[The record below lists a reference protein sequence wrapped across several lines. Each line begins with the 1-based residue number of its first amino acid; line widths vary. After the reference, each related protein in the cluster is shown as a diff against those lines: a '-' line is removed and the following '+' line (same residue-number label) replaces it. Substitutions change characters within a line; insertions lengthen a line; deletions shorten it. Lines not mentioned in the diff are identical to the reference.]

1 MHDKVQPDSSLS
13 GGPAQRPDH
22 AQAITPV
29 PAVHHRRATLG
40 SPAPAHHR
48 LEHQARL
55 IQKHDASARFS
66 GVFLCEASLADASG
80 QSPLRPAHERAVRA
94 SGNSN
99 PSPAGCAR
107 RRWGGTPPRT
117 SRRSPRPP
125 APGSTVL
132 CHTHVCED
140 LAATAG
146 SAAGVARPSTGR
158 FRPDEASTSR
168 LFGLRPQP
176 PAATASPKPATCPP
190 LGQQRLASCPRRA
203 RSWRVVGVVP
213 APLPIPS
220 VSWKSP
226 SVRRKDRRQSHSR
239 YINDSK
245 INKTV
250 AESLVRIWAKMGMG
264 TVGLARIRQATSAEF
279 GTGGN
284 RRSEG
289 AVESSYKGRGR
300 GGAAAY
306 DESLHLSGIPKEV
319 VEIFRAL
326 DSFCLS
332 LNPGAV
338 ERRVLKLYFAYS
350 CGRRTFCCVRVNR
363 GSLILW
369 LKLKYSRLEAPPPF
383 ARDVSSIGHWG
394 TGDLELAINAQTQL
408 DEAKALIRQSFESRI

>member
-1 MHDKVQPDSSLS
+1 MSNVI
-13 GGPAQRPDH
+13 QRIESIRAKLDGLRRLALKETPTRTIVIDPILE
-22 AQAITPV
+22 ALGWDIRDPSEVELEYPTVDGKSVDYALKINNRPVLLVEAKALDDPLNDVKAITQV
-29 PAVHHRRATLG
+29 VGYAANAGIVWCVLTNGVKWKIYR
-40 SPAPAHHR
+40 SVEKCPAPDKLMFEVSLDPRDSEGTA
-48 LEHQARL
+48 LEQIAQQL
-55 IQKHDASARFS
+55 ARFS
-66 GVFLCEASLADASG
+66 RDEMAKGTLDALG
-80 QSPLRPAHERAVRA
+80 EQTFTDGKVRKA
-94 SGNSN
+94 LD
-99 PSPAGCAR
+99 AIMR
-107 RRWGGTPPRT
+107 DPPRPFLNMVRNAT
-117 SRRSPRPP
+117 GDEGLSP
-125 APGSTVL
+125 
-132 CHTHVCED
+132 
-140 LAATAG
+140 
-146 SAAGVARPSTGR
+146 
-158 FRPDEASTSR
+158 
-168 LFGLRPQP
+168 
-176 PAATASPKPATCPP
+176 
-190 LGQQRLASCPRRA
+190 
-203 RSWRVVGVVP
+203 
-213 APLPIPS
+213 
-220 VSWKSP
+220 
-226 SVRRKDRRQSHSR
+226 
-239 YINDSK
+239 
-245 INKTV
+245 KTV